1 MSFIVILFL
10 VLLIIWMIK
19 ECRELHQFNYEGQ
32 VKELQSANKIVI
44 GEKLKD
50 KNPLL
55 VHNVIVPSV
64 TIQDILQQ
72 NPGYIIKDSDK
83 MILLFH

>member
-19 ECRELHQFNYEGQ
+19 EYRDLHQFNYEGQ

-55 VHNVIVPSV
+55 VHNVIVPPV
-64 TIQDILQQ
+64 TIQEMLQQ
-72 NPGYIIKDSDK
+72 NPVLRTEI
-83 MILLFH
+83 